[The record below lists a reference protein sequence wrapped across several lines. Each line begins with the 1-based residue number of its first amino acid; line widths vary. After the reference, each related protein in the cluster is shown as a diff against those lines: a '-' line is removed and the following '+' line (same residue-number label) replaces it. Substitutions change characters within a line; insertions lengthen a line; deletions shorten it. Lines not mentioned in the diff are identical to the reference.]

1 MLALH
6 ERVDQAEDRLEDLGE
21 FLAQLARQVAQ
32 VNAATRRLEE
42 SAKVLLQARVAP

>member
-21 FLAQLARQVAQ
+21 CLAQLARQVAQ

>member
-1 MLALH
+1 MLALE
-6 ERVDQAEDRLEDLGE
+6 ERVDQVEGRVEDLGE